1 VTRPSSDHDFSDAAR
16 PSDADPSPLRRLVLA
31 QEEEPGGAAVRLFT
45 SATLDDPDGL
55 LGGAAPFTAEA
66 YLRQSELGEQA
77 LAEGTSG
84 PAVIACN
91 YHEVPPENWP
101 AVEERLR
108 RLSDLGDSLDLD
120 RDVEQAPQEPRTV
133 VGFYDS
139 YREAG
144 LRGAE
149 LCAELGL
156 RALFFPVFVENAD
169 EPGSAALT
177 DDELADIARVHEL
190 GFHTASHVRSDE
202 VGPDRLRAEVHDV
215 LDRLTGLAGRPPRIA
230 AWRGGTRFDPTR
242 AGDRALRERGVG
254 WSMSNWSVE
263 RVPPPRANKP

>member
-1 VTRPSSDHDFSDAAR
+1 VTRPSTDRDFSDAAN
-16 PSDADPSPLRRLVLA
+16 PADADPSPLRRLVLA
-31 QEEEPGGAAVRLFT
+31 QEEEPGGAAVQLFT
-45 SATLDDPDGL
+45 SATLDDPHGWL
-55 LGGAAPFTAEA
+55 AGAEPFTAEA

-77 LAEGTSG
+77 LAAGTSG

-108 RLSDLGDSLDLD
+108 RLRDLGDSLDLD
-120 RDVEQAPQEPRTV
+120 SDVERAPDGPRTV

-156 RALFFPVFVENAD
+156 RALFFPVFVENDD
-169 EPGSAALT
+169 EPGSAALS

-202 VGPDRLRAEVHDV
+202 VGPDRLRGEVHDV
-215 LDRLTGLAGRPPRIA
+215 LDRLTALAGRPPRVA
-230 AWRGGTRFDPTR
+230 AWRGGTRCDLTR
-242 AGDRALRERGVG
+242 TGDRALRERGVE
-254 WSMSNWSVE
+254 WVMSNWAVE
-263 RVPPPRANKP
+263 RVLHTGANKP